1 MRSVRQTAAFKRD
14 FKRESKG
21 PSRLILKER
30 LLGVISALAIGEPL
44 DPSYRDHS
52 LGGNWRGHRECHI
65 APDLLLLYH
74 LSDETL
80 TLVRLGSHAKLF
92 GL

>member
-1 MRSVRQTAAFKRD
+1 MRSVRQTTAFKSD

-21 PSRLILKER
+21 LSRHILKER
-30 LLGVISALAIGEPL
+30 LWSVVNALATGTPL
-44 DPSYRDHS
+44 APSYRDHS

-74 LSDETL
+74 LSEDAL
-80 TLVRLGSHAKLF
+80 TLVRLGSHAELF